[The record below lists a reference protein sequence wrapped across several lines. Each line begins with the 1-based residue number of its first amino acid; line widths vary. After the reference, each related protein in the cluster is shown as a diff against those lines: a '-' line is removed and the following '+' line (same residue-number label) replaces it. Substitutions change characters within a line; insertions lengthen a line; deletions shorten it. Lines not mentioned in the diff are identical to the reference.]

1 MHQSERHLSHERK
14 SKTPEKERV
23 FLSFSEQSQ
32 DFEVRD
38 KPEFSDARLWRVAE
52 RAVQGS
58 RSMKPRFR
66 NANLL
71 ITHVLDMC
79 VKLLVVSNI
88 TSAQGQSM
96 DLSVSIITGRSRMM
110 ASSKL
115 LVV

>member
-79 VKLLVVSNI
+79 VKILVVSNI
-88 TSAQGQSM
+88 SSAQGRSVV
-96 DLSVSIITGRSRMM
+96 LSVAITTCRRNTMDII
-110 ASSKL
+110 
-115 LVV
+115 